1 MDHQGSQMATV
12 LITHLPSIPVA
23 VLTLLESSPKS
34 IIAFKSLSLK
44 LLLEQS
50 NQTVSPFSSTSALM
64 PLVSSQLSSPFWKF
78 CWMITSS
85 VIPFSST
92 ILYCPM
98 RGPPSSK
105 ILGPLH
111 RLLLWCASHGIV
123 ITCRCVCLCPLGT
136 MMNYD
141 LLILSTQVLAK
152 CLVQSKCPINIWW
165 KKKKTFCRGFLAIT
179 PAYTGKSW
187 KPCSWPC
194 TAGPRG
200 ILCLQRRLGNL
211 SLPLLQDWLWLW
223 SYCKKKKKDPFNA
236 GQVSKQTC
244 PAISNPWNKFQG
256 CEKPVTRGLRLGG
269 LATGKLL

>member
-1 MDHQGSQMATV
+1 MDHQGSPMATV

-78 CWMITSS
+78 CWTITSS
-85 VIPFSST
+85 VIPFSCT
-92 ILYCPM
+92 ILYRPM

-111 RLLLWCASHGIV
+111 RLVLWCASHGIV

-136 MMNYD
+136 MRNYD
-141 LLILSTQVLAK
+141 LLILSTQALAK

-165 KKKKTFCRGFLAIT
+165 KKKKNLLPWFPGYNPHVHRKKLEAMFLTLHCWAKGNSVSWEEVRKPFLAP
-179 PAYTGKSW
+179 PAGLTL
-187 KPCSWPC
+187 
-194 TAGPRG
+194 
-200 ILCLQRRLGNL
+200 IVI
-211 SLPLLQDWLWLW
+211 LLQ
-223 SYCKKKKKDPFNA
+223 KKKGSFQCRA
-236 GQVSKQTC
+236 SLQTDL
-244 PAISNPWNKFQG
+244 PSH
-256 CEKPVTRGLRLGG
+256 
-269 LATGKLL
+269 